1 MESDDRPEESMNLH
15 EGLTDCLDDGI
26 VLPPSPLARHSRIG
40 HASRGGG
47 CGMGRSEKKTRKEME
62 KRVHFLAPEIK
73 TGFDLSS
80 SAAACRRIM
89 QIVAAARE
97 GEREERGKS
106 V

>member
-1 MESDDRPEESMNLH
+1 
-15 EGLTDCLDDGI
+15 
-26 VLPPSPLARHSRIG
+26 
-40 HASRGGG
+40 
-47 CGMGRSEKKTRKEME
+47 MGRSDKKTRKERE
-62 KRVHFLAPEIK
+62 RQREREERVHFLAPEIK

-80 SAAACRRIM
+80 SSAACRRIM